1 MTAHSCC
8 VRTISGPANSNS
20 KMKARAN
27 SPRLHLLKR
36 RFRNFCEWIV
46 PSVLLVLVPKCPMCI
61 AAYIALG
68 TGIGVSVTTATY
80 LRMAL
85 IILCLGS
92 FLFTA
97 IRLCNA
103 RVVARH
109 LNH

>member
-8 VRTISGPANSNS
+8 ARVVSEPANS
-20 KMKARAN
+20 KMQACAN
-27 SPRLHLLKR
+27 HSRLQSLKR
-36 RFRNFCEWIV
+36 RFRNFGEWLV

-68 TGIGVSVTTATY
+68 AGIGISVTAATY

-92 FLFTA
+92 LLFTA

-103 RVVARH
+103 RVIARH
-109 LNH
+109 LHH